1 MNFLLL
7 NILLKFDSNIVK
19 NNYFFYLLGNQK
31 NQITYLLVMEYA
43 DSGTLKS
50 YLKKNFNNLT
60 WNDKYN
66 LAYQLTSAVL
76 CLHDEGI
83 AHRDLVIYS
92 IFDIIMNV
100 IFLCHNYNKLFYLN
114 IFDDSTPRM
123 YWFIKIASS

>member
-1 MNFLLL
+1 M
-7 NILLKFDSNIVK
+7 K
-19 NNYFFYLLGNQK
+19 
-31 NQITYLLVMEYA
+31 YA
-43 DSGTLKS
+43 DSDTLQI
-50 YLKKNFNNLT
+50 YLEKNFKNLT
-60 WNDKYN
+60 RNDKYN
-66 LAYQLTSAVL
+66 FASQLTGAVL